1 MDLNINIKLTCDDY
15 MVRLVDAVVRS
26 LDAIDGAV
34 APVVKAP
41 ETKPATAPA
50 PAAHP
55 DYVAEKIPAKDTPIK
70 LAPGSTVVIQNNN
83 PAAPIPTAT
92 PVVPAAP
99 AKTYTLDDLITAAAP
114 LLDAGKFD
122 EMTALTRKY
131 GADSFMAIKESD
143 FGSVA
148 ADLRALGAKL

>member
-1 MDLNINIKLTCDDY
+1 MKIIFEGTPELIRQEAAALLGFKDEP
-15 MVRLVDAVVRS
+15 VLVEVP
-26 LDAIDGAV
+26 GAE
-34 APVVKAP
+34 P
-41 ETKPATAPA
+41 
-50 PAAHP
+50 AHP
-55 DYVAEKIPAKDTPIK
+55 DYVAEKIPAKDAPIK
-70 LAPGSTVVIQNNN
+70 LAPGSTVVIQNNT
-83 PAAPIPTAT
+83 PATPPIPTAT
-92 PVVPAAP
+92 PVVPTAP

-143 FGSVA
+143 FRSVA

>member
-1 MDLNINIKLTCDDY
+1 MKIIFEGTPELIRQEAAALLGFKDEP
-15 MVRLVDAVVRS
+15 VLVKVP
-26 LDAIDGAV
+26 GTE
-34 APVVKAP
+34 P
-41 ETKPATAPA
+41 
-50 PAAHP
+50 AHP
-55 DYVAEKIPAKDTPIK
+55 DYTAEKIPKLDSHTP
-70 LAPGSTVVIQNNN
+70 AEPEPAEAGQNNN

-92 PVVPAAP
+92 PVVPTAP

>member
-1 MDLNINIKLTCDDY
+1 MKVIFEGTPKQIRQEAAALLGFKDEP
-15 MVRLVDAVVRS
+15 VLVEVP
-26 LDAIDGAV
+26 GAE
-34 APVVKAP
+34 P
-41 ETKPATAPA
+41 
-50 PAAHP
+50 AHP
-55 DYVAEKIPAKDTPIK
+55 DYVAEKIPAKDESIK

-83 PAAPIPTAT
+83 PATPLPTVT
-92 PVVPAAP
+92 PVVPTAP

>member
-1 MDLNINIKLTCDDY
+1 MDLNINVKLTCDDY

-41 ETKPATAPA
+41 ESKPATAPA
-50 PAAHP
+50 PAAQP
-55 DYVAEKIPAKDTPIK
+55 QQVAQKAASVQQTGALFPPAP
-70 LAPGSTVVIQNNN
+70 AVQ

>member
-1 MDLNINIKLTCDDY
+1 MKIIFEGTPELIRQEAAVLLGFKDEP
-15 MVRLVDAVVRS
+15 VLVGVP
-26 LDAIDGAV
+26 GTE
-34 APVVKAP
+34 P
-41 ETKPATAPA
+41 
-50 PAAHP
+50 AHP
-55 DYVAEKIPAKDTPIK
+55 DYVAEKIPAKDESIK
-70 LAPGSTVVIQNNN
+70 LTPGSTVVIQNNN
-83 PAAPIPTAT
+83 PAAHIPTAT
-92 PVVPAAP
+92 PVVPTAP

-122 EMTALTRKY
+122 EMIALTRKY

>member
-1 MDLNINIKLTCDDY
+1 MKIIFEGTPELIRQEAAALLGFKDDP
-15 MVRLVDAVVRS
+15 VLVEVP
-26 LDAIDGAV
+26 GAE
-34 APVVKAP
+34 P
-41 ETKPATAPA
+41 
-50 PAAHP
+50 AHP
-55 DYVAEKIPAKDTPIK
+55 DYVAEKIPEIDSCTPT
-70 LAPGSTVVIQNNN
+70 APEPAEAGQNNN

-92 PVVPAAP
+92 PVVPTAP

-131 GADSFMAIKESD
+131 GADSFMSIKESD